1 MTVVWDF
8 TEARTACRDASKAQ
22 QTVEDDIRRAY
33 RDFAEKEEAYRKAL
47 AVEIV
52 KAHNDGI
59 AWTTAPDIARGDAL
73 VARLRRERDIAEG
86 VKEATLQ
93 AAWRRV
99 ADRKD
104 AQRFS
109 DWSMRRE
116 LAEGYSPPDSP
127 ATETF
132 GGRRAA

>member
-8 TEARTACRDASKAQ
+8 TQARDACRGASAAQ
-22 QTVEDDIRRAY
+22 AAVEDDIREAY
-33 RDFAEKEEAYRKAL
+33 RRLAAAEENYRKAL
-47 AVEIV
+47 ALKILAVHDEQQV
-52 KAHNDGI
+52 
-59 AWTTAPDIARGDAL
+59 AWSVAADVARGDSN
-73 VARLRRERDIAEG
+73 VARLRRERDVCEG

-116 LAEGYSPPDSP
+116 LAEGYGQTPEPTYEKP
-127 ATETF
+127 I
-132 GGRRAA
+132 GAAA